1 MKQTRRGARAPGAA
15 VRVERL
21 AAARAALAR
30 AEDRAGLHGRAAR
43 EVAQAFAQTGR
54 AAAVSGAVALAAPD
68 ALPEM
73 GAATPAALLPL
84 GADAVGA
91 VSLTGSAGALLAVA
105 ALRQGAED
113 WCGVVGCEG
122 LGWCAAAEAGLD
134 LSRVLAVP
142 AADLPSNLLT
152 SALGALMDGVA
163 VLLISATAAA
173 RLRPRDRRTLL
184 ARARERR
191 CLILTPFP
199 WEGSRTL
206 HASSASPASAAQTG
220 GVLVSLRGAAV
231 VPGQE
236 PAGEPEPGEARELA
250 DGYLRRLTWSVQDP
264 HRPGRVGLLFD
275 AAGARLAPAAAEA
288 PAANSPRRHSHL
300 ALVTAARRSPK
311 APGREGA

>member
-30 AEDRAGLHGRAAR
+30 AEERAGLHGRAAR

-68 ALPEM
+68 ALPETE
-73 GAATPAALLPL
+73 AATPAALLPL
-84 GADAVGA
+84 GADAVGV

-163 VLLISATAAA
+163 VLLISATAAT

-220 GVLVSLRGAAV
+220 GVLVPLRGTAA
-231 VPGQE
+231 PGQE
-236 PAGEPEPGEARELA
+236 PAGEREPGEAQELA

-300 ALVTAARRSPK
+300 ALVTASRRSPK
-311 APGREGA
+311 APGREDA